1 MMKETMKEETSA
13 IKSMFA
19 SMMEETR
26 GMNPMTKP
34 PKQQSKSQENKSS
47 PVTNAITPD
56 HQNLA
61 SGTTG
66 KSRYQVKLKT
76 ARSPIL

>member
-1 MMKETMKEETSA
+1 
-13 IKSMFA
+13 
-19 SMMEETR
+19 MEEMR
-26 GMNPMTKP
+26 RMNPMAKP
-34 PKQQSKSQENKSS
+34 PEQQSKSQENKSS

-56 HQNLA
+56 NQNPA

-76 ARSPIL
+76 ARSPVLQKNASGGG